1 MSFRTSYRLHH
12 TGIAPPLPYMPVVET
27 AWRGDAALVR
37 QLYEAGARLDVTG
50 ISRGEG
56 PYSPIEWAER
66 KVGVAVQCSVYTLAL
81 FLTLSCL

>member
-1 MSFRTSYRLHH
+1 MSFRTSYRVQH
-12 TGIAPPLPYMPVVET
+12 TGSAPSLPCVPVVET

-50 ISRGEG
+50 TSRGEG

-66 KVGVAVQCSVYTLAL
+66 KVSVAVHCSFYTLA
-81 FLTLSCL
+81 S